1 MATPEREPA
10 GSRQCRMRPSL
21 RGGFKWASLAF
32 VRSAALVWLVLA
44 AACTSYGKTVEDEQ
58 QEAYARA
65 YVALIAK
72 HPDALADLSRNV
84 GARPSSCD
92 LAYGGAAVPA
102 AVCACTW
109 RFLTKEGAKEITAT
123 AMFRDPRD
131 SEVDTVTMLMMDA
144 GRAVEMAA
152 DDAERSFRA
161 GSCGIVPRNG
171 GVAVQA
177 SDGRLWAI
185 DGAGVDSALKN
196 GAHLTTARRLKG
208 AEVDRAYASMTG
220 LQRIDT
226 CLTQPARVTGLKMGG
241 SQIAW

>member
-131 SEVDTVTMLMMDA
+131 SEVDTVTMLRWTRA
-144 GRAVEMAA
+144 GPWRWPPTTPSGPFEPA
-152 DDAERSFRA
+152 RA
-161 GSCGIVPRNG
+161 GSFCATAGSPFRP
-171 GVAVQA
+171 ATA
-177 SDGRLWAI
+177 DSGRL
-185 DGAGVDSALKN
+185 
-196 GAHLTTARRLKG
+196 TARESTPRS
-208 AEVDRAYASMTG
+208 RTG
-220 LQRIDT
+220 RT
-226 CLTQPARVTGLKMGG
+226 
-241 SQIAW
+241 